1 MSPQT
6 QPPTSIDKTREQL
19 RNLAASVSDAEVES
33 TRADAPPP
41 PGFLRRHRR
50 IILVGALCILA
61 ALFTVKIVQTY
72 FYYNPWIPHL
82 EPNPDRDTGFEAAV
96 RARLRDSAPPETGA
110 EPTPNDSLRRGPLMD
125 GDKDLDDIPIGRSG
139 GLGKP

>member
-6 QPPTSIDKTREQL
+6 RPPPSIDKTREQL

-33 TRADAPPP
+33 LRADAPPP

-50 IILVGALCILA
+50 IILVCALCILA
-61 ALFTVKIVQTY
+61 ALFAVKLVQTY
-72 FYYNPWIPHL
+72 FYYNPRIPHV
-82 EPNPDRDTGFEAAV
+82 EPNTDRGFDAAL
-96 RARLRDSAPPETGA
+96 RGRLPGPGPPATQA
-110 EPTPNDSLRRGPLMD
+110 EPTPIDPLRRGPLMD
-125 GDKDLDDIPIGRSG
+125 GDKDLDDIPIGRGG